1 MRMQGYADKAFRRRL
16 LVNPVRFCILRS
28 LCSSHG
34 CCCFASS
41 FVIWRTGL
49 PNCRKSFWGNCERDL
64 KIPMSESLKIENAT
78 LWLVDWFL
86 SLYQEER
93 CRIHVPPKLKNPP
106 APTRCRMRL
115 LVGVGGDNYKKGG
128 REGGGRGKERK
139 GKREEREKE
148 EEERWRRT
156 WTKYFALYHSY

>member
-1 MRMQGYADKAFRRRL
+1 
-16 LVNPVRFCILRS
+16 
-28 LCSSHG
+28 
-34 CCCFASS
+34 
-41 FVIWRTGL
+41 
-49 PNCRKSFWGNCERDL
+49 
-64 KIPMSESLKIENAT
+64 
-78 LWLVDWFL
+78 
-86 SLYQEER
+86 
-93 CRIHVPPKLKNPP
+93 VPPKLKNPP